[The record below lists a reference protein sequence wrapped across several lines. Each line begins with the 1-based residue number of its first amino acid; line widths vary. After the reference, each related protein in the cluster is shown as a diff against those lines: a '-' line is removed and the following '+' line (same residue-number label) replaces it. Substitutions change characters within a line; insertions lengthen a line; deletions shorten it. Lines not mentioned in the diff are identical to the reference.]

1 MKKFLLLAFLLGLP
15 SPLFAAPTDG
25 YKKMEACYWPE
36 PKQKSK
42 QKISLW
48 KKEHTKSK
56 KWGTYVCDLKGHPPF
71 MICTNSRWIIKGVP
85 YDKANN
91 NYEGSCKQGFRP

>member
-1 MKKFLLLAFLLGLP
+1 MKKFLLLALLLGLP
-15 SPLFAAPTDG
+15 SPLFADMSTSG
-25 YKKMEACYWPE
+25 YKKMESCKWRDR
-36 PKQKSK
+36 

>member
-1 MKKFLLLAFLLGLP
+1 
-15 SPLFAAPTDG
+15 
-25 YKKMEACYWPE
+25 MESCKWRDR
-36 PKQKSK
+36 

-56 KWGTYVCDLKGHPPF
+56 KWGTYVCDLKSDPGGLF
-71 MICTNSRWIIKGVP
+71 KICTNSRWIIKGVP

-91 NYEGSCKQGFRP
+91 FYEGSCKQGFRP